1 MTKNPMTEAV
11 YQSNKG
17 VSMNKSGNS
26 RGTARQALM
35 LLGVAFAFGFGLA
48 GGGLLF
54 LSPGA
59 PHGGDS
65 SLSHFLP
72 TVAAQSAG
80 ALGDG
85 EFAFLAN
92 RKQIW
97 AINKSEGRFA
107 GYHFR
112 EDEERTIERTKVVTL
127 DQKIFPPADTIYM
140 LSDRNLTEVIW
151 VCNKRTGDVQLWSPR
166 IGGDVT
172 SEKPLSTMQD
182 LLPAK

>member
-1 MTKNPMTEAV
+1 
-11 YQSNKG
+11 
-17 VSMNKSGNS
+17 
-26 RGTARQALM
+26 
-35 LLGVAFAFGFGLA
+35 
-48 GGGLLF
+48 
-54 LSPGA
+54 
-59 PHGGDS
+59 
-65 SLSHFLP
+65 
-72 TVAAQSAG
+72 QSAG

-112 EDEERTIERTKVVTL
+112 EDEERSIERTKVVTL
-127 DQKIFPPADTIYM
+127 DQKTFPPADTIYM

-166 IGGDVT
+166 LGGDVT

>member
-1 MTKNPMTEAV
+1 MTKNPMTEAI
-11 YQSNKG
+11 YQPNRG

-35 LLGVAFAFGFGLA
+35 LLGVVFAFGFGLA
-48 GGGLLF
+48 GGGLL
-54 LSPGA
+54 LRSPEA
-59 PHGGDS
+59 PPGTNSVLGQ
-65 SLSHFLP
+65 LLP

-97 AINKSEGRFA
+97 AINKSAGRFA

-127 DQKIFPPADTIYM
+127 DQKTFPPADTIYM

-151 VCNKRTGDVQLWSPR
+151 ICNKRTGDIQLWSPR
-166 IGGDVT
+166 IGGDVA
-172 SEKPLSTMQD
+172 SEKPLSTIQD

>member
-1 MTKNPMTEAV
+1 MTKNPMTEDV
-11 YQSNKG
+11 YQPNRG
-17 VSMNKSGNS
+17 VSMNKSEDS
-26 RGTARQALM
+26 RSTARQTLM
-35 LLGVAFAFGFGLA
+35 LLGVVFAFGFGVA
-48 GGGLLF
+48 GGLLF
-54 LSPGA
+54 LGSA
-59 PHGGDS
+59 TPHGDGPA
-65 SLSHFLP
+65 LGQFLP

-97 AINKSEGRFA
+97 AINKSAGRFA

-112 EDEERTIERTKVVTL
+112 EDEDRTIERTKVVTL

-151 VCNKRTGDVQLWSPR
+151 ICNKRTGDIQLWSPR